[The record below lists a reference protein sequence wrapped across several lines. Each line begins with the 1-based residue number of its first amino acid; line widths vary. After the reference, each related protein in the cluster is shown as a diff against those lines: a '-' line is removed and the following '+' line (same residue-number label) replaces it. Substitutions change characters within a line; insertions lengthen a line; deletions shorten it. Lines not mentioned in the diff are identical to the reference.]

1 MSQRIRR
8 FTARELEALL
18 RRCGFELI
26 SQRGS
31 HRKWRNAQTQT
42 QAQVIVPAHQGRDLP
57 TGTLR
62 AILRESGIPE
72 SEWRS

>member
-8 FTARELEALL
+8 FTARTLEALL
-18 RRCGFELI
+18 RQHGFAFV

-31 HRKWRNAQTQT
+31 HRKLRHPQNKV
-42 QAQVIVPAHQGRDLP
+42 QVVVPEHRGRDLP

-62 AILRESGIPE
+62 TILTEANIPE
-72 SEWRS
+72 SEWRG